1 MMGINFVTVA
11 LTNNEK
17 QKAPRDNFDKSI
29 EGKLSTWF
37 INTFPVYP
45 VLISLHLTRSNS
57 LLSQVCFCDFP
68 LSNFTKKEKSDNK
81 ISQGSD
87 PAYSFCFLSFSFFNS
102 QKEKQTEILE
112 KYGWFSIFFS
122 RIWNKIF
129 PTRPFL
135 LMFSVCFMSFATTFP
150 SAWKTLPVLLHTM
163 SYHWSCPVL
172 FSLKTPSYEHCI
184 KKHIKY
190 AGLVLKF
197 HIMLSNW
204 KFLLPLSYLLAILP
218 HSQMPKK
225 IGTCFQHYFLEI
237 LYL

>member
-1 MMGINFVTVA
+1 MPLWGTKKWNVLISYHFLQMFKPLRFLGWPALWQINNWRIIHQSSSMMGINFVTVA

-17 QKAPRDNFDKSI
+17 QKVRRDNSDKSI

-45 VLISLHLTRSNS
+45 ALILLHLTRSNS

-68 LSNFTKKEKSDNK
+68 LSNFTKKKKSNNK

-87 PAYSFCFLSFSFFNS
+87 PAYSFCFFSFSFFNS

-150 SAWKTLPVLLHTM
+150 SAWKTLPVLQHTM

-172 FSLKTPSYEHCI
+172 FSLKTPSYEHYI
-184 KKHIKY
+184 KKKH
-190 AGLVLKF
+190 
-197 HIMLSNW
+197 
-204 KFLLPLSYLLAILP
+204 
-218 HSQMPKK
+218 
-225 IGTCFQHYFLEI
+225 
-237 LYL
+237 